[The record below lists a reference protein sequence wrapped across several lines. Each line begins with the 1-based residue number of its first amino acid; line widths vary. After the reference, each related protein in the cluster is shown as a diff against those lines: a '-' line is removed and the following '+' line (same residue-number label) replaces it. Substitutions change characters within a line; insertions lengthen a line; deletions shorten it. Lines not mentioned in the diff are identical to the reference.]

1 MIISRKI
8 EFFLSQ
14 NIVNNLRNRNF
25 EDDYTRKI
33 CVKKIEQMHKCSRS
47 LAKFRKI
54 YNANKNNK
62 TMNIQNLADKKMK
75 EIVDQ
80 YKKSKIESKSKKNF
94 KEESNNNKEQK
105 LEKSKNYDAI
115 KESDEYRFIKNA
127 TNLENENQ
135 GKILQILI
143 KNKANEDFVERKKIN
158 LDIENSQNNHL
169 NDTVKNFN
177 SDEIHEKIDEE
188 KNNSFLRIF
197 NKKNSQS

>member
-1 MIISRKI
+1 VIISRKI

-169 NDTVKNFN
+169 NDIVKNFN